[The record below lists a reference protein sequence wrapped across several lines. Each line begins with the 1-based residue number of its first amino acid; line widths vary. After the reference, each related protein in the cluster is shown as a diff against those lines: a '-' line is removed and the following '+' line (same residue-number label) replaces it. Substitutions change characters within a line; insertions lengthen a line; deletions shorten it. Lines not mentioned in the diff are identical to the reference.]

1 MSSYGPYAGSA
12 RYRLSNVP
20 AQAGVTGGLD
30 SVHAPGPH
38 GDSTKFLSLNNPVT
52 VLVGIAGIALGFM
65 AFGTS
70 IRVGNSSA
78 ALSLGKA

>member
-1 MSSYGPYAGSA
+1 MSGYAGNS
-12 RYRLSNVP
+12 RYRLSNTP

-30 SVHAPGPH
+30 SVRSPSPDGS
-38 GDSTKFLSLNNPVT
+38 STKFLSLNNPVT

-78 ALSLGKA
+78 ALNLGKA